1 MTTDECLHMFALL
14 HAAYPKETMTEA
26 QIALYR
32 EILMPY
38 SAADVRRATVL
49 HIQKSPFFPR
59 VSDLVGALTRSDQL
73 DADQAWAEVLR
84 QVRRVGYYGVP
95 VWSHPAVADA
105 VAALGW
111 QTICTSDNQEA
122 DRAHF
127 MRFYERAHDR
137 HRDAQLTQH
146 WPILPGVVRDG
157 LRLIGRTDRE
167 PEASS

>member
-1 MTTDECLHMFALL
+1 MTERDCVELFDRLA
-14 HAAYPKETMTEA
+14 AAYPKEPMTDA
-26 QIALYR
+26 QFDLYKD
-32 EILMPY
+32 ILAPY
-38 SAADVRRATVL
+38 DVRDVVRATLL

-59 VSDLVGALTRSDQL
+59 VSDLVGVLTRSDQL
-73 DADQAWAEVLR
+73 DADQAWAEVLQ

-111 QTICTSDNQEA
+111 QTLCTSDNQEA